1 MAALSAITNA
11 RFWSKVAVKGGL
23 EECWLWQAAKTGS
36 GYGSFNVPEVS
47 ATMSAHRVSYWMKT
61 GECPPDDLLV
71 RHKCD
76 TPLCVNPHHLEIG
89 TVADNSRDMM
99 ERARHKRP
107 DSVGEANGNAKLT
120 ADNVATIRQLIEAG
134 KNNTVIARQ
143 FGVTHSMISRIR
155 RGQSWAA

>member
-11 RFWSKVAVKGGL
+11 RFWSKVAVKGSSA
-23 EECWLWQAAKTGS
+23 ECWLWQAAKTGS
-36 GYGSFNVPEVS
+36 GYGSFNVPEIS
-47 ATMSAHRVSYWMKT
+47 NRMSAHRVSYWMKT

-89 TVADNSRDMM
+89 TVADNARDMV
-99 ERARHKRP
+99 ERERHKKP

-120 ADNVATIRQLIEAG
+120 AEKVATIRQLIEAG
-134 KNNTVIARQ
+134 QTNTAIARR
-143 FGVTHSMISRIR
+143 FGVTHSLISRIR
-155 RGQSWAA
+155 RGRSWAA